1 MLLIKNGRVID
12 PVTHTDEVMDV
23 LIDGNHIVKTGYD
36 LEAEGAEVIDADG
49 LVVAPGLVDT
59 HVHFRDPGFT
69 YKEDIETGA
78 AAAARG
84 GFTMVV
90 CMANTKPVVDNL
102 ETLKY
107 IQDKGAKTGIHV
119 VQTATV
125 TKGLAGKELVDMDS
139 LAAQVQQD
147 LPMTESQ
154 SWMRSFFLRLWRRQG
169 ILIFR

>member
-78 AAAARG
+78 RRRCKRRLHDG
-84 GFTMVV
+84 GMYGEY
-90 CMANTKPVVDNL
+90 K
-102 ETLKY
+102 
-107 IQDKGAKTGIHV
+107 
-119 VQTATV
+119 
-125 TKGLAGKELVDMDS
+125 AG
-139 LAAQVQQD
+139 
-147 LPMTESQ
+147 
-154 SWMRSFFLRLWRRQG
+154 G
-169 ILIFR
+169 G

>member
-69 YKEDIETGA
+69 YKEVY
-78 AAAARG
+78 
-84 GFTMVV
+84 MCVYQSW
-90 CMANTKPVVDNL
+90 CN
-102 ETLKY
+102 Y
-107 IQDKGAKTGIHV
+107 IQGRHRDRCCRRCKRRLHDGGMYGEYK
-119 VQTATV
+119 
-125 TKGLAGKELVDMDS
+125 AG
-139 LAAQVQQD
+139 
-147 LPMTESQ
+147 
-154 SWMRSFFLRLWRRQG
+154 G
-169 ILIFR
+169 G